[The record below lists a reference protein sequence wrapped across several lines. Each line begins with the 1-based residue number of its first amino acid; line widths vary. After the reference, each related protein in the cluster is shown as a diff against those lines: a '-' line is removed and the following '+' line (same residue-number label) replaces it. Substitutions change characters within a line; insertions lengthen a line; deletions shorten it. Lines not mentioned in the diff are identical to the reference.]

1 MTSGIYK
8 RTEKHREA
16 NSQAKMRHIV
26 SPEARAKIG
35 ETQKGRPK
43 SAETKKRMSASR
55 KGELNSSWKGGI
67 SSLNNR
73 IRNSREYRLWRK
85 AVFERDGHKCIW
97 CGSVK
102 NIEADHINRF
112 SIFPELRFVVENGRT
127 LCKLCHLTL
136 RKL

>member
-1 MTSGIYK
+1 
-8 RTEKHREA
+8 
-16 NSQAKMRHIV
+16 MRHIV

-43 SAETKKRMSASR
+43 SEETKKRMSASR